1 MAITSSDIDNQSF
14 SVERKGYSIQE
25 VDIFLETVSKEVGI
39 LNDKVEELE
48 KGASESSKDGAT
60 NEEVVQLNATI
71 AKQSSEIEK
80 LKKEVTEKINDGK
93 AISEALIVAQRQAE
107 KIVAEANDKAKKII
121 KDAND
126 KADYIEK
133 DADAQKKK
141 VMQEIDKLEK
151 EQQSCRK
158 EYQVML
164 RDIITAM
171 DKRLDESEGLSAK
184 KSPAST
190 NATKAVGGSTTKNA
204 PVKSQTSPSKTS
216 ESRPVQVNPE
226 PEKDFSGFGDTDF
239 DDDKID

>member
-1 MAITSSDIDNQSF
+1 DAANNSTSN
-14 SVERKGYSIQE
+14 E
-25 VDIFLETVSKEVGI
+25 
-39 LNDKVEELE
+39 KVAE
-48 KGASESSKDGAT
+48 
-60 NEEVVQLNATI
+60 LNATI
-71 AKQSSEIEK
+71 ASQKAEIEK
-80 LKKEVTEKINDGK
+80 LKKEVKENVNDGK

-107 KIVAEANDKAKKII
+107 KIVAEANEKSAKII

-141 VMQEIDKLEK
+141 VLTEIDKLEK
-151 EQQSCRK
+151 EQMATRK

-171 DKRLDESEGLSAK
+171 DKRLTQSEGLSAK

-190 NATKAVGGSTTKNA
+190 GATKPAASATSKNNAVKPANTQKNDEAKAA
-204 PVKSQTSPSKTS
+204 PVK
-216 ESRPVQVNPE
+216 PE
-226 PEKDFSGFGDTDF
+226 PQKDFSGFGDTDF